1 MPKPIGMAT
10 MVAEVASGQ
19 VRHESLGIKFMAM
32 RINGWWRAGM
42 PGAGVVCAVALS
54 IDFLCS

>member
-1 MPKPIGMAT
+1 

-42 PGAGVVCAVALS
+42 PTVSFAPRKRAGLHPRLHVSAA
-54 IDFLCS
+54 